1 MSGSLAPPITFQGYT
16 GNGALNAFGY
26 VATYAAGTTTPIA
39 TYADSTLGTPNTNP
53 VQLNAVGQAP
63 IWLTPGLLYK
73 FVETD
78 QAGNQCGYVDQI
90 SAPLTSITAL
100 MVGNALYPILFF
112 EVGVTNTVYPYGD
125 IRRYGADT
133 TGVADSTTPINNAIT
148 SWYRVYVPS
157 ATYKCSGSIN
167 LRTGTTMY
175 GDGPTSVL
183 QYTNGNLNNI
193 VCNTLTGVVITD
205 LKINIT
211 GTGASPKIAGI
222 YLKISSQVVIERVT
236 MAGCNWSGVWLD
248 TSSYCTVRSCN
259 FSAFSEPAGV
269 GGDIIIY
276 NVSSGGTVG
285 SNFNVFD
292 DNTCNGGGGYG
303 IAIIDPYAATLG
315 GFPSNNKVI
324 NNTVGAHL
332 SYGLLLYM
340 PGATAP
346 ASDTYNEFMGN
357 TVQSIAG
364 TCPTNTDSGAGIY
377 LAGLGIGATKV
388 IGNDVFNCCI
398 HTLTRTLAPGGIGV
412 NAVAIGV
419 TPPTIQGNTVDG
431 MQQGDGILIAASPGG
446 AIVVGNTINMPSSNN
461 GTGSGGAPLVG
472 DGIRVDSSSD
482 VVIGP
487 NTVRNYG
494 TGRGLNIYAGSAHCT
509 GVDVTGGLYLAAN
522 IGAALQASQVGGYNV
537 QQLTITGGKY
547 RQTYGSAG
555 SYDALSIN
563 TAIGVNLVN
572 VYATTV
578 VGRGLFLNGTTS
590 FRMSGGYCASQAGTN
605 IATSGTCT
613 NGFIDKSVN
622 CGITTGASGSL
633 INNAGTGC
641 NIEQNFSSVPT
652 AGTWVTGDRAV
663 HLGDTVGTA
672 KAWARVTSG
681 SGNVLTTDW
690 ISEGNL

>member
-167 LRTGTTMY
+167 LRTGTTLY

-285 SNFNVFD
+285 SNSNVFE

-303 IAIIDPYAATLG
+303 IAILDPYAATLG
-315 GFPSNNKVI
+315 GFPSKNIISGNRI
-324 NNTVGAHL
+324 GAHIT
-332 SYGLLLYM
+332 YGILEYM
-340 PGATAP
+340 PGSTAP
-346 ASDTYNEFMGN
+346 ASNSYNTIVDNYIEN
-357 TVQSIAG
+357 IAG

-377 LAGLGIGATKV
+377 IVGIGAGAPTV
-388 IGNDVFNCCI
+388 SRNTIFNCCI
-398 HTLTRTLAPGGIGV
+398 GTSTRSLAPAGIGV
-412 NAVAIGV
+412 NGIPTGV
-419 TPPTIQGNTVDG
+419 VRPVITDNIVDG
-431 MQQGDGILIAASPGG
+431 MSQGNGILVTSCPGG
-446 AIVVGNTINMPSSNN
+446 ALVSGNSINVPSTNI
-461 GTGSGGAPLVG
+461 GTGAGGASLLG
-472 DGIRVDSSSD
+472 TGIRIEASPNVE
-482 VVIGP
+482 IGP
-487 NTVRNYG
+487 NTVQVFGNGSAIYLYANGVSTPGINISGGNYTANG
-494 TGRGLNIYAGSAHCT
+494 TGNALQVAQNGGFNITQLQINGGRYSQLKAS
-509 GVDVTGGLYLAAN
+509 GVDA
-522 IGAALQASQVGGYNV
+522 I
-537 QQLTITGGKY
+537 
-547 RQTYGSAG
+547 
-555 SYDALSIN
+555 SIS
-563 TAIGVNLVN
+563 TAIVVQMAN
-572 VYATTV
+572 VIGFSQGARALFWNGSTNGRIMGGEFTTGTGSV
-578 VGRGLFLNGTTS
+578 SVG
-590 FRMSGGYCASQAGTN
+590 
-605 IATSGTCT
+605 TSGTCT
-613 NGFIDKSVN
+613 NTFMDKN
-622 CGITTGASGSL
+622 ANWNNTTGGSASFM
-633 INNAGTGC
+633 NNAGTGF
-641 NIEQNFSSVPT
+641 NVEANFSSVPT
-652 AGTWVTGDRAV
+652 SGTWATGDRAV
-663 HLGDTVGTA
+663 HLGVTVGTA